1 MPTLKV
7 NEPNPDFIFNTKIL
21 NYPKGNADGYRKWNG
36 SKSIQALIEL

>member
-21 NYPKGNADGYRKWNG
+21 NYPKGHADGNRKWNG
-36 SKSIQALIEL
+36 SESVQTLNEL